1 MTDTVNTKRN
11 MTRQERRIVGVVGA
25 AHFYSHF
32 YFLVLPL
39 MFPILYDVY
48 GIGYTEL
55 GIGYAVFSATTAIF
69 QAPIGFIVDR
79 YGARLMLMAGVAV
92 ESVVLALF
100 GVFHSYTAYLVLM
113 AVAGMANSVYHP
125 CDYSILTRS
134 VNRRSLG
141 KAFSI
146 HTFCGQSGSTAAPLV
161 IVLITFGLDWTY
173 ALMLCGALGLV
184 VLACLFFGFRN
195 LEIPQS
201 DEADDMIVR
210 RGSSLRLLL
219 SPPVLLGWLFFL
231 GFAMSST
238 GLYDFSVSAFT
249 EIYDASLAH
258 AGIVIW
264 LFLLSDAIGILAAG
278 YMSHRWV
285 RHELVVT
292 NCFLIVAFCMF
303 FITFVPMSLWVL
315 TIPMIIAGFFYGYI
329 APSRDV
335 IISKLA
341 PAKDMGKVF
350 GTVTTGFNAGG
361 ILGPPL
367 FGWLL
372 DQGDPYSIFWGAG
385 IICILSVLTVI
396 SPSSLRVRT
405 PAAAKTGD

>member
-1 MTDTVNTKRN
+1 MNEKRN
-11 MTRQERRIVGVVGA
+11 MDPRERRIVGVVGA

-55 GIGYAVFSATTAIF
+55 GLGYAVFSATTALF

-79 YGARLMLMAGVAV
+79 CGARLILMAGVAV

-100 GVFHSYTAYLVLM
+100 GVFHSYYAYLILM
-113 AVAGMANSVYHP
+113 AFAGMANAVYHP

-134 VNRRSLG
+134 VNRASLG

-146 HTFCGQSGSTAAPLV
+146 HTFCGQSGSTAAPIV
-161 IVLITFGLDWTY
+161 IVLITMGLDWTY
-173 ALMLCGALGLV
+173 TLMLCGALGLV
-184 VLACLFFGFRN
+184 ALACLIIGFRGV
-195 LEIPQS
+195 EIPQDSES
-201 DEADDMIVR
+201 DGIIGTR
-210 RGSSLRLLL
+210 QSSWRLLL
-219 SPPVLLGWLFFL
+219 SPPVLLGWLFFF

-264 LFLLSDAIGILAAG
+264 LFLLADAVGILMAG
-278 YMSHRWV
+278 YVAYRWV
-285 RHELVVT
+285 RHDLVVI
-292 NCFLIVAFCMF
+292 NCFLVVAACMF
-303 FITFVPMSLWVL
+303 FITLVPMSLWVL
-315 TIPMIIAGFFYGYI
+315 TIPMIVAGFFYGAI
-329 APSRDV
+329 APSRDM
-335 IISKLA
+335 IISSLA
-341 PAKDMGKVF
+341 PARDMGKVF

-367 FGWLL
+367 FGLLL
-372 DQGDPYSIFWGAG
+372 DLGDPYSIFWGAG
-385 IICILSVLTVI
+385 VICLLSILTVI
-396 SPSSLRVRT
+396 SPTAFRMRNT
-405 PAAAKTGD
+405 AAEPRERRLH